1 MKAVLIPGDGIGRE
15 IAESVREVSAAL
27 NTGIEWQ
34 EFAAGAE
41 YAAESG
47 ELIAPGTLDAIE
59 ACGWAL
65 KGPTATP
72 IGKGFR
78 SINVQLRQ
86 RFNTYANLRPVR
98 TLPGVPTRFENVDLV
113 IVRENTEDLYKGIEY
128 MLNDEIANGVKLIT
142 KPACERICRFAFD
155 YAAANGRKKVT
166 AVHKANIMKLTD
178 GMFLSTFREVAKDY
192 PAIEADDCIIDALCM
207 KLVQKPEQFDV
218 LVAPNLY
225 GDIISDL
232 CAGLVGGLGF
242 APSANIG
249 AKTRIY
255 EAVHGSAP
263 DIAGQDKANPSAILM
278 AFAMMLNDLGE
289 TDKAAK
295 LNAAILAQVEEGKV
309 GWTDMMADFYAQ
321 FVPWLEAA
329 KNSDLPPADEAAA
342 LLSLFDHVTFEAAQK
357 VGKRT
362 YDDGKFCRSLR
373 EKFDSDGKITA
384 RQYQALISL
393 AAKYSAQLETGLKA
407 LPEKLRNAVE
417 AAAILRAE
425 REENRERSEAA
436 CASSEYPALFAAFD
450 KVNFEPV
457 TKRGR
462 FSYDDRKFFDSL
474 RKQALSGRALSEKQL
489 GALRKLAQ
497 KYRGELTDP
506 ALVDRVL
513 GMEAA
518 AAPAKEEG
526 GAAGETAAAPVASPE
541 TERLLEGLKAVTQW
555 AEPVKRGRFTYDDK
569 AFYESL
575 AKQYAAGRRFSEKQQ
590 AALAK
595 MAAKYGVK

>member
-86 RFNTYANLRPVR
+86 RFSTYANLRPVH
-98 TLPGVPTRFENVDLV
+98 TLPGVPTRFDNVDLV

-142 KPACERICRFAFD
+142 RPACEKICRFAFD
-155 YAAANGRKKVT
+155 YARKNGRKKVT

-178 GMFLSTFREVAKDY
+178 GLFLRTFREVAAEY
-192 PAIEADDCIIDALCM
+192 PEITADDCIIDALCM

-249 AKTRIY
+249 DRYAMF
-255 EAVHGSAP
+255 EAIHGSAP
-263 DIAGQDKANPSAILM
+263 RMVERGDGKYANPSSM
-278 AFAMMLNDLGE
+278 
-289 TDKAAK
+289 
-295 LNAAILAQVEEGKV
+295 
-309 GWTDMMADFYAQ
+309 
-321 FVPWLEAA
+321 
-329 KNSDLPPADEAAA
+329 
-342 LLSLFDHVTFEAAQK
+342 
-357 VGKRT
+357 
-362 YDDGKFCRSLR
+362 
-373 EKFDSDGKITA
+373 
-384 RQYQALISL
+384 
-393 AAKYSAQLETGLKA
+393 LKA
-407 LPEKLRNAVE
+407 SEMLLRHIAMGD
-417 AAAILRAE
+417 RA
-425 REENRERSEAA
+425 
-436 CASSEYPALFAAFD
+436 D
-450 KVNFEPV
+450 
-457 TKRGR
+457 
-462 FSYDDRKFFDSL
+462 
-474 RKQALSGRALSEKQL
+474 
-489 GALRKLAQ
+489 KLA
-497 KYRGELTDP
+497 KAMKICT
-506 ALVDRVL
+506 
-513 GMEAA
+513 
-518 AAPAKEEG
+518 
-526 GAAGETAAAPVASPE
+526 E
-541 TERLLEGLKAVTQW
+541 TEKKLIIT
-555 AEPVKRGRFTYDDK
+555 GRNTGATCIEFADYVMETL
-569 AFYESL
+569 S
-575 AKQYAAGRRFSEKQQ
+575 RI
-590 AALAK
+590 
-595 MAAKYGVK
+595 